1 LSIVHWLF
9 GCCLLFAVHLSRD
22 RQRVQS
28 DSGLL
33 TPLARLARH
42 RIFLLSF
49 SFAFSLF
56 PSSSSS
62 LSRISSILL
71 LLRTIK
77 GTIRQSKIDED
88 HRNLYDEVASWVIN
102 SGGSIPLGISRGREI
117 DLSFSM
123 VVPRL
128 AIYLGFRPMFRR
140 SYRSPAGRGPS
151 SPGDSPG
158 RGSSL
163 KATVVR
169 AKGRWKARHLG
180 RKPKLIP
187 AQQVFRHLC

>member
-1 LSIVHWLF
+1 MSIVHWLF

-42 RIFLLSF
+42 RISL
-49 SFAFSLF
+49 SLF
-56 PSSSSS
+56 PSSSS
-62 LSRISSILL
+62 LPRISSSPWSRFLL
-71 LLRTIK
+71 DSNPQ
-77 GTIRQSKIDED
+77 GTIRQSMIDED
-88 HRNLYDEVASWVIN
+88 HRILYDEVASWVIN

-117 DLSFSM
+117 DLSISM

-151 SPGDSPG
+151 SHGDSPG